1 MVCTF
6 RVFCVVCGQLLLD
19 ITRLVG
25 LHNRSVALRQAHHER
40 FFIDAGTAKPYPTK
54 PGTNELCTNL
64 PEPQR
69 SRRNKERMD

>member
-19 ITRLVG
+19 ITRLVD
-25 LHNRSVALRQAHHER
+25 LHKRSIALRQAHHER
-40 FFIDAGTAKPYPTK
+40 FFIDAGNGKALSK